1 MYLQYI
7 FYKFTVNVQENFTDY
22 SLLYVKIE
30 SVRDIAHG
38 CVSSA
43 YTIRIKYRRLIY
55 AEFEGYEVTEAENG
69 MEAVS
74 LCHDNDYDLII
85 MDVMMPRLD
94 GYSACKEIHK
104 SKNIPVIMLSARGE
118 EYDKLFGFE
127 IGVDDYV
134 VKPFSP
140 KELMARVKVV
150 LKRNTKVAETAQ
162 PDRYVFEGLEVDIS
176 GREVY
181 VNGEKASMTPK
192 EYDLLFYLVRNKN
205 IALSRD
211 KLLEEV
217 WGYDFFG
224 DDRTVDTHIK
234 MLRNSLGE
242 YRKFIVT
249 LRGMGYK
256 FEVN

>member
-1 MYLQYI
+1 MPADARQPLDLTNVLRRYNMAHILVVDDE
-7 FYKFTVNVQENFTDY
+7 VNIRKV
-22 SLLYVKIE
+22 
-30 SVRDIAHG
+30 VRE
-38 CVSSA
+38 
-43 YTIRIKYRRLIY
+43 Y

-69 MEAVS
+69 MEAVK
-74 LCHDNDYDLII
+74 LCQENDYDLII
-85 MDVMMPRLD
+85 MDIMMPRLD

-104 SKNIPVIMLSARGE
+104 TKKIPVIMLSARGE

-150 LKRNTKVAETAQ
+150 IKRNAQ
-162 PDRYVFEGLEVDIS
+162 AADLQVQDKYEFEGLQVDIS

-192 EYDLLFYLVRNKN
+192 EYDLLFYLVKNKN
-205 IALSRD
+205 IALTRD
-211 KLLEEV
+211 KLLEKV
-217 WGYDFFG
+217 WGYDFPG

-256 FEVN
+256 FETP